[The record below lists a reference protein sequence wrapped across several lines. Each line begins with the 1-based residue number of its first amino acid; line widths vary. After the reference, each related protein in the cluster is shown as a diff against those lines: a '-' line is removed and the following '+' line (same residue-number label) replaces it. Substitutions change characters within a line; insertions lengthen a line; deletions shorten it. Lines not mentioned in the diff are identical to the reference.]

1 MLIHNLRNAGELSGI
16 IPDVLQNLNFWLT
29 SLLTI
34 ACCVVPFYIIRRV
47 EFFSSDTIIN
57 NLRKKNYQDD
67 FKKKYLVK
75 GLEGMSKNLR
85 YVVKFKKI
93 LQGAEIEDDN
103 YANKRVKELVEQ
115 FQSSRKLKRGGAK
128 KKMEGIIIEFEN
140 VRKLKKSGSTV
151 NAIYKTEGAYIKNK
165 KPDDY
170 FNGVDDPVRIT
181 QAIDSQ
187 INVNTV
193 TSPQKKVKIE
203 YNKDSNARD
212 R

>member
-1 MLIHNLRNAGELSGI
+1 MLIHNLRNAGELSGV
-16 IPDVLQNLNFWLT
+16 IPDVVQTLNFWLT

-34 ACCVVPFYIIRRV
+34 ACCVVPFFIIRRV

-67 FKKKYLVK
+67 FKKKYLIK

-85 YVVKFKKI
+85 YVIKFKKI

-115 FQSSRKLKRGGAK
+115 FQSSRKIKRGGAN
-128 KKMEGIIIEFEN
+128 KKMEGIILEFEN
-140 VRKLKKSGSTV
+140 AKKLKKSVSSV
-151 NAIYKTEGAYIKNK
+151 NPYYKTEVAYIKNK
-165 KPDDY
+165 NDDY
-170 FNGVDDPVRIT
+170 FNRVDDPVRST
-181 QAIDSQ
+181 QAIELQ

-193 TSPQKKVKIE
+193 ASPQKKIKQE
-203 YNKDSNARD
+203 YNKDPNSRD